1 MTDLLLIHPSYVDY
15 NNTKIFKWDAY
26 SLLDLMPP
34 LGIMYIAASA
44 IKAGYSIKFIDME
57 AEAISF
63 DKLGKI
69 VKDINPKLV
78 AIGCLSS
85 LFKNVITLSKI
96 IKSHIDI
103 PIIVGGT
110 HTLIDP
116 DSIMKIGT
124 IDYCI
129 RGESD
134 FTIVPLLD
142 YLLKGKGK
150 IEELRGISY
159 KKDNKVI
166 HNKAAELIDNLDNI
180 PFPARHILK
189 HNLYYHPFVK
199 GKSCATIITT
209 RGCPFSCIFCFPI
222 YKKMRRRSIENVI
235 SEIKEIIREYNIKDF
250 EFFDETF
257 NLNPKWVIGFCN
269 ELVKQ
274 NIKIRW
280 RARCRPDL
288 FTREMTESMK
298 KAGCYMISMGVES
311 GNDKTL
317 KWLNK
322 RYTIDQINKAIDF
335 ITEAGIELHGYFIL
349 GSPVETKED
358 MARTIE
364 FACRPN
370 FDFVTFSILTPY
382 PGTKLFDIALKKGYL
397 ENYNKNDYSNQIGM
411 VTALLKHPTMTADE
425 IQKLFKFAYRRF
437 YFRPGQ
443 MIKLFKKAVSSP
455 SIYYKIVKR
464 VCLLS

>member
-96 IKSHIDI
+96 IKLHIDI

-124 IDYCI
+124 IDYCV

-134 FTIVPLLD
+134 FTIIPLLD

-166 HNKAAELIDNLDNI
+166 HNKAAELIDNLDKI

-235 SEIKEIIREYNIKDF
+235 SEIKEVIREYNIKDF

-269 ELVKQ
+269 ELVEQ

-288 FTREMTESMK
+288 FTREMTKIMK

-358 MARTIE
+358 MVRTIE

-382 PGTKLFDIALKKGYL
+382 PGTKLFDIALKEGYL
-397 ENYNKNDYSNQIGM
+397 ENYDKNDYSNQIGM

-443 MIKLFKKAVSSP
+443 MIKLFKKAVSNP
-455 SIYYKIVKR
+455 NIYYKIIKR
-464 VCLLS
+464 VSLLS